1 MSEGG
6 IKVTVIV
13 PTRNRCQWLDTSVGS
28 ILAQEYG
35 NFEVVIV
42 DDGST
47 DDTQEVT
54 ARLADSEGRIKVVRQ
69 SGQGQSAAVN
79 RGLEEA
85 TGDVAIMLSDDD
97 VLSPV
102 CLAALA
108 PVLEERESVVVVSGG
123 YDLIDVEG
131 NVIESAYTPDTD
143 MKTLLADHICFPGV
157 GAAFRI
163 DVAKRIGG
171 WNPEYRHVPDYDFWL
186 RMSMEGDF
194 ETVDSSLG
202 GWRMHPDQISAET
215 REGSGESADEHI
227 RVIDRFFA
235 QENLPDE
242 VKSLEGPARA
252 TALIHSAIIL
262 DPHLCDPDR
271 RYLLVDRFSQARSEA
286 GDDLLR
292 QITEAAE
299 ERLRVINLQGRELE
313 KLQTVADERL
323 ALIETLDAELRKR
336 QEVIDGLVAAKNS
349 AKEKR
354 ASAIKRIFGAKKE
367 KN

>member
-1 MSEGG
+1 
-6 IKVTVIV
+6 
-13 PTRNRCQWLDTSVGS
+13 
-28 ILAQEYG
+28 
-35 NFEVVIV
+35 
-42 DDGST
+42 
-47 DDTQEVT
+47 
-54 ARLADSEGRIKVVRQ
+54 
-69 SGQGQSAAVN
+69 
-79 RGLEEA
+79 
-85 TGDVAIMLSDDD
+85 
-97 VLSPV
+97 
-102 CLAALA
+102 
-108 PVLEERESVVVVSGG
+108 
-123 YDLIDVEG
+123 
-131 NVIESAYTPDTD
+131 
-143 MKTLLADHICFPGV
+143 
-157 GAAFRI
+157 
-163 DVAKRIGG
+163 
-171 WNPEYRHVPDYDFWL
+171 
-186 RMSMEGDF
+186 
-194 ETVDSSLG
+194 
-202 GWRMHPDQISAET
+202 MHPDQISAET